1 MCKQCSEPCYSWV
14 ICQKFR
20 FNHETITIHAV
31 AQQFNRLEQ
40 IALTRFAH
48 VWVCLIWNARAN
60 NQSYQVLSLSLL
72 DRTTRSSQHCCQ
84 LSVPLRFGLKCDA
97 KAGASSTRP
106 SMCMRMQNSFVW
118 GWWQLEACQKLTW
131 CSIVSRHHGTA
142 VDGRKLL
149 FCLNDFG
156 YYHCLLWMV
165 FGWSSCW

>member
-1 MCKQCSEPCYSWV
+1 MQWLNNSTDSNKLHLQDLLMSEYVWYEMPGPT
-14 ICQKFR
+14 I
-20 FNHETITIHAV
+20 NHTKS
-31 AQQFNRLEQ
+31 FP
-40 IALTRFAH
+40 
-48 VWVCLIWNARAN
+48 
-60 NQSYQVLSLSLL
+60 YLSLIGPQDLHNTAVSCQFHL
-72 DRTTRSSQHCCQ
+72 D
-84 LSVPLRFGLKCDA
+84 LVWNVMPKPVPPRPDLPCACACRIKKRLFGMFWWGIHWCN
-97 KAGASSTRP
+97 R
-106 SMCMRMQNSFVW
+106 NSFVW